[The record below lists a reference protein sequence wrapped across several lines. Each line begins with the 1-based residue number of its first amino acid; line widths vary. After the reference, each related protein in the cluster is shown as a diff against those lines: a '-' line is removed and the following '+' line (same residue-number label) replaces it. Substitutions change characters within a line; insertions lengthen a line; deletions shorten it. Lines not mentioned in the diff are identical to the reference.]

1 MSAKKIL
8 MVVTNH
14 AVIDEEHRTGIWLE
28 EFAIPYQVFKE
39 NGFEVTVASPKGGAA
54 PVDPR
59 SLNDEWKDEKALLD
73 DTVKLADVQTDTYDA
88 LFFPGGHGTMF
99 DFPNDRSVQ
108 DAIRRFDD
116 QQKVIAA
123 VCHGPAA
130 LVGAT
135 RSDGTPLVA
144 GKTVTSFT
152 DEEERATK
160 LDAYM
165 PFLLESKL
173 RELGAKFV
181 AKEKWSDHVEVDGH
195 LVTGQNPQSSRSI
208 ALKVVELLNAE

>member
-28 EFAIPYQVFKE
+28 EFAVPYQVFKE

-73 DTVKLADVQTDTYDA
+73 DTVKLADVQTDAYDA

-135 RSDGTPLVA
+135 RSDGMPLVA

-152 DEEERATK
+152 DEEERASK

-208 ALKVVELLNAE
+208 ALKVVELLKAE

>member
-28 EFAIPYQVFKE
+28 EFAVPYQVFKE

-73 DTVKLADVQTDTYDA
+73 DTVKLADVQTDAYDA

-152 DEEERATK
+152 DEEERASK

-165 PFLLESKL
+165 PFFLESKL

-208 ALKVVELLNAE
+208 ALKVVELLKAE

>member
-54 PVDPR
+54 PIDPR

-152 DEEERATK
+152 DEEERASK

-208 ALKVVELLNAE
+208 ALKVVELLKAE

>member
-28 EFAIPYQVFKE
+28 EFAVPYQVFKE

-73 DTVKLADVQTDTYDA
+73 DTVKLADVQTDAYDA

-152 DEEERATK
+152 DEEERASK

-208 ALKVVELLNAE
+208 ALKVVELLKAE

>member
-28 EFAIPYQVFKE
+28 EFAVPYQVFKE

-73 DTVKLADVQTDTYDA
+73 DTVKLADVQTDAYDA

-152 DEEERATK
+152 DEEERASK

>member
-28 EFAIPYQVFKE
+28 EFAVPYQVFKE

-73 DTVKLADVQTDTYDA
+73 DTVKLADIQTDAYDA

-152 DEEERATK
+152 DEEERASK

-208 ALKVVELLNAE
+208 ALKVVELLKAE